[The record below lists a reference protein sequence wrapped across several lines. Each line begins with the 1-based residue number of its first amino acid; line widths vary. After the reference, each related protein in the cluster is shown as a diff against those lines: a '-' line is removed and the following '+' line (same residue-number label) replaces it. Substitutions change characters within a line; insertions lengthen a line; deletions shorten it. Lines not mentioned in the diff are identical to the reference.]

1 MSQNYETGKK
11 SFWDRDEGFAGMAI
25 LGASVLGAGYLVSH
39 WLPAIIRLLENTLYA
54 GFLFGIIA
62 FIVFLI
68 TNDRTR
74 TLFSY
79 MFQSACR
86 KITSIFVAVDPIGI
100 LKTYIR
106 ELKDSMEDMDKQ
118 IQNLKGQ
125 MGSLRHTIQKNE
137 AQAKDC
143 LSKAAF
149 AKQKNNQQ
157 QLMIQS
163 RQVGR
168 LQKSNATFI
177 EIYKKMD
184 LLYKLLTK
192 MRQTSDT
199 LLQDMENEVDVQIQQ
214 YQMSRTAYAALGQA
228 MKILKGGGAGRE
240 LFDEAM
246 ERMEQEYGTKMGEIE
261 HFMDISRSFIDGV
274 DLENAAYEEKAMQM
288 LQEWEQKGG
297 TLLGEDKQLLLSNL
311 GSQTLDFSTM
321 PELEAVPVSFNFE

>member
-1 MSQNYETGKK
+1 MDQTK
-11 SFWDRDEGFAGMAI
+11 SFWDRDEGYTGMAI
-25 LGASVLGAGYLVSH
+25 LGAAVLGGGYLLYQ
-39 WLPAIIRLLENTLYA
+39 WLPTIIKLLENTLYA
-54 GFLFGIIA
+54 GFLFGIVT

-68 TNDRTR
+68 TNERTR

-79 MFQSACR
+79 MFQSICR
-86 KITSIFVAVDPIGI
+86 KFTGIFVAVDPIGI

-106 ELKDSMEDMDKQ
+106 DLKDSMEDMDKQ

-125 MGSLRHTIQKNE
+125 MGALRHTIQKNE
-137 AQAKDC
+137 TQAKDC
-143 LSKAAF
+143 LSKAAM
-149 AKQKNNQQ
+149 AKQKGNQQ

-177 EIYKKMD
+177 KIYKKMD

-199 LLQDMENEVDVQIQQ
+199 LMQDMENEVEVQIQQ

-246 ERMEQEYGTKMGEIE
+246 ERMENEYGTKMGEIE
-261 HFMDISRSFIDGV
+261 HFMEISKSFIDGV

-311 GSQTLDFSTM
+311 GSQQTLDFSSM
-321 PELEAVPVSFNFE
+321 ELEPIPAIFNFE